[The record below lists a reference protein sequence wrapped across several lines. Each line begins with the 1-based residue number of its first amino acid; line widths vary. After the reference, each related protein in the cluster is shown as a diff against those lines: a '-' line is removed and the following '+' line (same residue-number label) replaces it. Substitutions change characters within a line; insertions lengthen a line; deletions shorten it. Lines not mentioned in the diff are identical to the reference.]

1 MTQPVG
7 QQLEK
12 RGWLQGSII
21 DKAQSLPL
29 IYQGICIDVNPDEL
43 AAQDFVLVVVTQS
56 CNIANNGVNTVQL
69 AVAYHIE
76 SRDRNKE
83 FNKHPRELDTRYNS
97 LVDDTDGEEEVVL
110 LEHNIRINIQEKI
123 FIPKE
128 LLLGVD
134 LDTDLFFQNY
144 EQSSFVDWLGA
155 HYTKPALPT
164 QFNDMI
170 ADIRKKKKKPTRNK
184 EKALTAD
191 FLGVYVNIHPNRD
204 LQDGEQYNV
213 QLLGLV
219 NPASDLGEAEECLKN
234 YATILSD
241 AGMNVKTVA
250 KYSTQVSVALL
261 QDFKR
266 FYLDELS
273 YSEESDAPPDV
284 RPGIF

>member
-29 IYQGICIDVNPDEL
+29 IYQSTCIDVIPDEL
-43 AAQDFVLVVVTQS
+43 AAHDFVLVVATQS
-56 CNIANNGVNTVQL
+56 CNIANIGVNTVQL
-69 AVAYHIE
+69 AIAYHIE

-97 LVDDTDGEEEVVL
+97 LADTDSEEVAL

-123 FIPKE
+123 FVPKE
-128 LLLGVD
+128 LLLNVD
-134 LDTDLFFQNY
+134 LDTDLTFQDY
-144 EQSSFVDWLGA
+144 EQNSFVDWLGS

-170 ADIRKKKKKPTRNK
+170 AAVRKKKKKPTRNK
-184 EKALTAD
+184 EKALIAD

-204 LQDGEQYNV
+204 LQEGEQYNV

-219 NPASDLGEAEECLKN
+219 NPASDLENAKECLAN

-241 AGMNVKTVA
+241 AGMNVKPAA
-250 KYSTQVSVALL
+250 KHSTQVSVALL

-273 YSEESDAPPDV
+273 YSEESDTPPDV